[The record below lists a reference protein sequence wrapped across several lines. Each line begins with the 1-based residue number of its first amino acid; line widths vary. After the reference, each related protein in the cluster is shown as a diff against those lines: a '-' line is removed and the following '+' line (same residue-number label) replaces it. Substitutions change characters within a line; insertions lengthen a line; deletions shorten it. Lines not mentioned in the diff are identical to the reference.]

1 MNSILSQTQNSLRPL
16 NKSKKNKRTI
26 PININSNPYPCKFM
40 FKNEKSHIANSYM
53 NIGNEIHKKQK
64 KIENDFKFSD
74 IYNTNQNITNNN
86 LSNQLS
92 KCSYNTINNQS
103 HLDKKKLKISTN
115 ILLNDYKNKNSV
127 NSSFLF
133 KSGFSNIIKDKKK
146 NSRIIKNKQNL
157 KENSKEKNHFSKSKI
172 QYSQRNKSSNRKE
185 RKEYKNKNINNL
197 SKEKNKKVESA
208 IVTTI
213 NSINNKKQE
222 KSKESHKLFINNIQK
237 KLFGLKQNDN
247 YKLQKFNKNI
257 NKDKPKKKT
266 ISKDKNNIFQSLKN
280 NPNLIN
286 FSKLNNNLK
295 REKKISK
302 LLKYEN
308 NNIQSFINVG
318 KIEEES
324 KLNKENS
331 KDSSQ
336 LIKKSPPLLI
346 IDKKEED
353 YINKKPNLKEEDN
366 INKKPTLK
374 EEDYIYKK
382 PTLKEEDYINKKSTL
397 KDPNEIK
404 GVEHDM
410 PLALDT
416 IMFSFSPIKNVEKK
430 KIINDLFNEDNLEDF
445 SIEKDDNF
453 NNLHSIVKKI
463 NFNKIIVNCGN
474 LFSQNNQKYINY
486 FYLFNKH
493 FIEENNIKKKNLINN
508 NNDKNLSFSTQ
519 QGSNKKDCMNNE

>member
-1 MNSILSQTQNSLRPL
+1 MNSIHSQTQNSLLTL

-26 PININSNPYPCKFM
+26 PININSNPYPCKFI

-53 NIGNEIHKKQK
+53 NIGNEIYKKQK
-64 KIENDFKFSD
+64 KIEKDFKFSD
-74 IYNTNQNITNNN
+74 LYNNNQSVTNNN

-103 HLDKKKLKISTN
+103 HFDKKKLKISTN
-115 ILLNDYKNKNSV
+115 ILLNDYKNKKSV

-133 KSGFSNIIKDKKK
+133 KNGFANIINDKKK
-146 NSRIIKNKQNL
+146 NSNVLKSKQNIR
-157 KENSKEKNHFSKSKI
+157 EYSKEKNNFSKSKI
-172 QYSQRNKSSNRKE
+172 HYSQRNKSSNRKE
-185 RKEYKNKNINNL
+185 RKENKNKINNL
-197 SKEKNKKVESA
+197 SKEKNKKFDSA

-213 NSINNKKQE
+213 NSINNNKKE
-222 KSKESHKLFINNIQK
+222 KSKENHNLFIKNIQK
-237 KLFGLKQNDN
+237 KLFGFIQNDN
-247 YKLQKFNKNI
+247 YKIQNLNKNKS
-257 NKDKPKKKT
+257 KDKIKKKNT

-280 NPNLIN
+280 NPNLIHL
-286 FSKLNNNLK
+286 SKYNKNTK
-295 REKKISK
+295 REKKINK

-308 NNIQSFINVG
+308 NIQSIMNIE

-331 KDSSQ
+331 KNSSQ
-336 LIKKSPPLLI
+336 ELKKNSPI
-346 IDKKEED
+346 IEKRNED
-353 YINKKPNLKEEDN
+353 FV
-366 INKKPTLK
+366 
-374 EEDYIYKK
+374 
-382 PTLKEEDYINKKSTL
+382 NKKSTL

-404 GVEHDM
+404 GVEHDL

-416 IMFSFSPIKNVEKK
+416 IMFSPLKDEKK
-430 KIINDLFNEDNLEDF
+430 NIINELLNENNLEDF

-474 LFSQNNQKYINY
+474 FFSQNNKKYINY
-486 FYLFNKH
+486 INSFNKQ
-493 FIEENNIKKKNLINN
+493 FMEENNINKKNLIN

-519 QGSNKKDCMNNE
+519 QGSNKKDFINE

>member
-1 MNSILSQTQNSLRPL
+1 MNSIHSQTQNSLLPL

-26 PININSNPYPCKFM
+26 PININSNPYPCKFI

-74 IYNTNQNITNNN
+74 LYNTNQTITNNS

-103 HLDKKKLKISTN
+103 HFDKKKLKISTN
-115 ILLNDYKNKNSV
+115 ILLNDYKDKKSV

-133 KSGFSNIIKDKKK
+133 KSGFSNIINDKTK
-146 NSRIIKNKQNL
+146 NSSIMKSKQNL
-157 KENSKEKNHFSKSKI
+157 RENSKENNNFSKSKI
-172 QYSQRNKSSNRKE
+172 LYSQRNKSSNRKE
-185 RKEYKNKNINNL
+185 RKEYKNNNNNNNL
-197 SKEKNKKVESA
+197 SKEKTKKFESA

-222 KSKESHKLFINNIQK
+222 KSKESHKLFFKNIQK
-237 KLFGLKQNDN
+237 KLFGFKQNDK
-247 YKLQKFNKNI
+247 YKLQNYNKKI
-257 NKDKPKKKT
+257 NKDKRKKQT
-266 ISKDKNNIFQSLKN
+266 ISKDKNNIFQSLRN
-280 NPNLIN
+280 NPNLIHL
-286 FSKLNNNLK
+286 SKCNNISK

-308 NNIQSFINVG
+308 NIQSLMNVE

-324 KLNKENS
+324 KLNKESS

-336 LIKKSPPLLI
+336 ILKNNSPLI
-346 IDKKEED
+346 IIEKKEE
-353 YINKKPNLKEEDN
+353 EH
-366 INKKPTLK
+366 
-374 EEDYIYKK
+374 
-382 PTLKEEDYINKKSTL
+382 INKKSTL

-410 PLALDT
+410 PLTLDT
-416 IMFSFSPIKNVEKK
+416 IMFSPLKDIEKK
-430 KIINDLFNEDNLEDF
+430 KIKNELFNENNLEDF
-445 SIEKDDNF
+445 SIEKDNNF
-453 NNLHSIVKKI
+453 NNLHSIVKRI
-463 NFNKIIVNCGN
+463 DFNKIIVNCGN
-474 LFSQNNQKYINY
+474 LFSQNNQKYVNF
-486 FYLFNKH
+486 FYSFNKQ
-493 FIEENNIKKKNLINN
+493 FTEENNMKKKNLINT

-519 QGSNKKDCMNNE
+519 QGSNKKDFVNNE

>member
-1 MNSILSQTQNSLRPL
+1 MNSIHSQTQNSLLTL

-26 PININSNPYPCKFM
+26 PININSNPYPCKFI

-53 NIGNEIHKKQK
+53 NIGNEIYKKQK
-64 KIENDFKFSD
+64 KIEKDFKFSD
-74 IYNTNQNITNNN
+74 LYNNNQSVTNNN

-103 HLDKKKLKISTN
+103 HFDKKKLKISTN
-115 ILLNDYKNKNSV
+115 ILLNDYKNKKSV

-133 KSGFSNIIKDKKK
+133 KNGFANIINDKKK
-146 NSRIIKNKQNL
+146 NSNVLKSKQNIR
-157 KENSKEKNHFSKSKI
+157 EYSKEKNNFSKSKI
-172 QYSQRNKSSNRKE
+172 HYSQRNKSSNRKE
-185 RKEYKNKNINNL
+185 RKENKNKINNL
-197 SKEKNKKVESA
+197 SKEKNKKFDSA

-213 NSINNKKQE
+213 NSINNNKKE
-222 KSKESHKLFINNIQK
+222 KSKENHNLFIKNIQK
-237 KLFGLKQNDN
+237 KLFGFIQNDN
-247 YKLQKFNKNI
+247 YKIQNLNKNKS
-257 NKDKPKKKT
+257 KDKIKKKNT

-280 NPNLIN
+280 NPNLIHL
-286 FSKLNNNLK
+286 SKYNKNTK
-295 REKKISK
+295 REKKINK

-308 NNIQSFINVG
+308 NIQSIMNIE

-331 KDSSQ
+331 KNSSQ
-336 LIKKSPPLLI
+336 ELKKNSPI
-346 IDKKEED
+346 IEKRNED
-353 YINKKPNLKEEDN
+353 FV
-366 INKKPTLK
+366 
-374 EEDYIYKK
+374 
-382 PTLKEEDYINKKSTL
+382 NKKSTL

-404 GVEHDM
+404 GVEHDL

-416 IMFSFSPIKNVEKK
+416 IMFSPLKDEKK
-430 KIINDLFNEDNLEDF
+430 NIINELLNENNLEDF

-474 LFSQNNQKYINY
+474 FFSQNNKKYINY
-486 FYLFNKH
+486 INSFNKQ
-493 FIEENNIKKKNLINN
+493 FMEENNINNKNLIN

-519 QGSNKKDCMNNE
+519 QGSNKKDFINE

>member
-1 MNSILSQTQNSLRPL
+1 MNSIHSQTQNSLLTL

-26 PININSNPYPCKFM
+26 PININSNPYPCKFI

-53 NIGNEIHKKQK
+53 NIGNEIYKKQK
-64 KIENDFKFSD
+64 KIEKDFKFSD
-74 IYNTNQNITNNN
+74 LYNNNQSVTNNN

-103 HLDKKKLKISTN
+103 HFDKKKLKISTN
-115 ILLNDYKNKNSV
+115 ILLNDYKNKKSV

-133 KSGFSNIIKDKKK
+133 KSGFSNIINDKKK

-247 YKLQKFNKNI
+247 YKLQKCNKNI

-308 NNIQSFINVG
+308 NIQSLINVG

-324 KLNKENS
+324 KLNKEKS

-336 LIKKSPPLLI
+336 ILKKSSPI
-346 IDKKEED
+346 IEKKEED
-353 YINKKPNLKEEDN
+353 YINKKP
-366 INKKPTLK
+366 TLK
-374 EEDYIYKK
+374 EEY
-382 PTLKEEDYINKKSTL
+382 YINKKSTL

-474 LFSQNNQKYINY
+474 FFSQNNKKYINY
-486 FYLFNKH
+486 INSFNKQ
-493 FIEENNIKKKNLINN
+493 FMEENNINNKNLIN

-519 QGSNKKDCMNNE
+519 QGSNKKDFINE

>member
-1 MNSILSQTQNSLRPL
+1 MNSIHSQTQNSLLTL

-26 PININSNPYPCKFM
+26 PININSNPYPCKFI

-53 NIGNEIHKKQK
+53 NIGNEIYKKQK
-64 KIENDFKFSD
+64 KIEKDFKFSD
-74 IYNTNQNITNNN
+74 LYNNNQSVTNNN

-103 HLDKKKLKISTN
+103 HFDKKKLKISTN
-115 ILLNDYKNKNSV
+115 ILLNDYKNKKSV

-133 KSGFSNIIKDKKK
+133 KNGFANIINDKKK
-146 NSRIIKNKQNL
+146 NSNVLKSKQNIR
-157 KENSKEKNHFSKSKI
+157 EYSKEKNNFSKSKI
-172 QYSQRNKSSNRKE
+172 HYSQRNKSSNRKE
-185 RKEYKNKNINNL
+185 RKENKNKINNL
-197 SKEKNKKVESA
+197 SKEKNKKFDSA

-213 NSINNKKQE
+213 NSINNNKKE
-222 KSKESHKLFINNIQK
+222 KSKENHNLFIKNIQK
-237 KLFGLKQNDN
+237 KLFGFIQNDN
-247 YKLQKFNKNI
+247 YKIQNLNKNKS
-257 NKDKPKKKT
+257 KDKIKKKNT

-280 NPNLIN
+280 NPNLIHL
-286 FSKLNNNLK
+286 SKYNKNTK
-295 REKKISK
+295 REKKINK

-308 NNIQSFINVG
+308 NIQSIMNIE

-331 KDSSQ
+331 KNSSQ
-336 LIKKSPPLLI
+336 ELKKNSPI
-346 IDKKEED
+346 IEKKNED
-353 YINKKPNLKEEDN
+353 FV
-366 INKKPTLK
+366 
-374 EEDYIYKK
+374 
-382 PTLKEEDYINKKSTL
+382 NKKSTL

-404 GVEHDM
+404 GVEHDL

-416 IMFSFSPIKNVEKK
+416 IMFSPLKDEKK
-430 KIINDLFNEDNLEDF
+430 NIINELLNENNLEDF

-474 LFSQNNQKYINY
+474 FFSQNNKKYINY
-486 FYLFNKH
+486 INSFNKQ
-493 FIEENNIKKKNLINN
+493 FMEENNINNKNLIN

-519 QGSNKKDCMNNE
+519 QGSNKKDFINE

>member
-1 MNSILSQTQNSLRPL
+1 MNSIHSQTQNSLLTL

-26 PININSNPYPCKFM
+26 PININSNPYPCKFI

-53 NIGNEIHKKQK
+53 NIGNEIYKKQK
-64 KIENDFKFSD
+64 KIEKDFKFSD
-74 IYNTNQNITNNN
+74 LYNNNQSVTNNN

-103 HLDKKKLKISTN
+103 HFDKKKLKISTN
-115 ILLNDYKNKNSV
+115 ILLNDYKNKKSV

-133 KSGFSNIIKDKKK
+133 KNGFANIINDKKK
-146 NSRIIKNKQNL
+146 NSNVLKSKQNIR
-157 KENSKEKNHFSKSKI
+157 EYSKEKNNFSKSKI
-172 QYSQRNKSSNRKE
+172 HYSQRNKSSNRKE
-185 RKEYKNKNINNL
+185 RKENKNKINNL
-197 SKEKNKKVESA
+197 SKEKNKKFDSA

-213 NSINNKKQE
+213 NSINNNKKE
-222 KSKESHKLFINNIQK
+222 KSKENHNLFIKNIQK
-237 KLFGLKQNDN
+237 KLFGFIQNDN
-247 YKLQKFNKNI
+247 YKIQNLNKNKS
-257 NKDKPKKKT
+257 KDKIKKKNT

-280 NPNLIN
+280 NPNLIHL
-286 FSKLNNNLK
+286 SKYNKNTK
-295 REKKISK
+295 REKKINK

-308 NNIQSFINVG
+308 NIQSIMNIE

-331 KDSSQ
+331 KNSSQ
-336 LIKKSPPLLI
+336 ELKKNSPI
-346 IDKKEED
+346 IEKRNED
-353 YINKKPNLKEEDN
+353 FV
-366 INKKPTLK
+366 
-374 EEDYIYKK
+374 
-382 PTLKEEDYINKKSTL
+382 NKKSTL

-404 GVEHDM
+404 GVEHDL

-416 IMFSFSPIKNVEKK
+416 IMFSPLKDEKK
-430 KIINDLFNEDNLEDF
+430 NIINDLFNEDNLEDF

-474 LFSQNNQKYINY
+474 FFSQNNKKYINY
-486 FYLFNKH
+486 INSFNKQ
-493 FIEENNIKKKNLINN
+493 FMEENNINNKNLIN

-519 QGSNKKDCMNNE
+519 QGSNKKDFINE